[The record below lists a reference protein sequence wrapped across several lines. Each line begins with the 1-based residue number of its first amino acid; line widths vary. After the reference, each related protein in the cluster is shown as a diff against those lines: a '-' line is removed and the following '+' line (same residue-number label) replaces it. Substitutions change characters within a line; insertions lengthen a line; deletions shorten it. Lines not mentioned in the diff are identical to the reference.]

1 MLCESGVNRT
11 SDKKQGKNV
20 DTAYEF
26 GHFVPEN
33 QIVKIYIYIYIY
45 HNSIFRIGKLQ
56 DFLF

>member
-11 SDKKQGKNV
+11 SDEKQGKNV

-33 QIVKIYIYIYIY
+33 QI
-45 HNSIFRIGKLQ
+45 
-56 DFLF
+56 